1 MSILDVQRY
10 TNWFYEQTNTCSA
23 DGGEQVA
30 LGITRMGE
38 VDIFVDRVMVD
49 WTQKADMQYSGLMQG
64 LTPQQMIHYFENRFC
79 TYAEYLSLSDKI
91 QQRKQIW
98 KEALFT
104 FLGMN
109 DEQKQNLFYERFTPD
124 RTSYFNLMA
133 MVFPQMRTFFFPS
146 LSCKYSIS

>member
-1 MSILDVQRY
+1 MSVLDMQRY
-10 TNWFYEQTNTCSA
+10 TNWFYEQTNTCSTVS
-23 DGGEQVA
+23 GEQVA

-38 VDIFVDRVMVD
+38 VDSFVDRVMID
-49 WTQKADMQYSGLMQG
+49 WTQKADTQYSELMQG
-64 LTPQQMIHYFENRFC
+64 LNPQRMIYYFEHRFC
-79 TYAEYLSLSDKI
+79 TYAEYQSLFDKNPKH
-91 QQRKQIW
+91 KQTW

-133 MVFPQMRTFFFPS
+133 MVIPQMRTFFFPS
-146 LSCKYSIS
+146 LSCFNPAC